1 MSDTARWM
9 KALHKERREH
19 QDELNKVKIEYE
31 AKLLQE
37 RSERQWLHDKLIDS
51 QKRIRTLTY
60 EIMKKEEVIDA
71 LSANLRGTQS
81 IRRSA
86 PKEET
91 FTAGVASEIGMG
103 SGDFIKHDIPV

>member
-1 MSDTARWM
+1 MGDTARWM

-91 FTAGVASEIGMG
+91 VTPGVAGAVGEGSQNIGE
-103 SGDFIKHDIPV
+103 HNLAV